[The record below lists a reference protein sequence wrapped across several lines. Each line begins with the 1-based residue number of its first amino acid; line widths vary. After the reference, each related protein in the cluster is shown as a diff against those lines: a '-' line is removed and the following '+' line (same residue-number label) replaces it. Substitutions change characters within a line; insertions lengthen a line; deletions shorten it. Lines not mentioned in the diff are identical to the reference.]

1 MDNKEIL
8 ENRRKIILDICQ
20 HIRLNH
26 FKLMNAKN
34 FSERPYLDGE
44 IKRKFNTLNYLRIL
58 AADRNYSDPRWFS
71 LHDIQINHWTLKEN
85 AAPEFL
91 EVIKDGST
99 SLQEF
104 FNAADVNELE
114 KFETENRSL
123 DEVLD
128 FLIVRGILESDENK
142 ISLQDGINAVKNY
155 AAKFFQDDLIQIL
168 TVQMWLVE
176 SKLKTKLDLFLP
188 TYSDD
193 ILTEIEKTPEI
204 FLQKIQQ
211 ASDVLKI
218 LRKERIKPIAEEI
231 NFDSL
236 FQGLKI
242 IYHGSDVEIKD
253 NQGFSYSAE
262 TILTGVSA
270 YEFLYDWKMQEE
282 ISKTWIE
289 FSYQDY
295 HHGKLLLT
303 NNADDLSVSEILKN
317 RLEKNRHDLLNNP
330 QNLPIY
336 ILSDTDEL
344 IPKEK
349 IIERIKKEYDDFQ
362 NIFATFETDEEKY
375 LEIHSQK
382 MV

>member
-1 MDNKEIL
+1 M
-8 ENRRKIILDICQ
+8 
-20 HIRLNH
+20 
-26 FKLMNAKN
+26 
-34 FSERPYLDGE
+34 DGE

-58 AADRNYSDPRWFS
+58 AAERNYSDPRWFS

-114 KFETENRSL
+114 KLETENRSL

-128 FLIVRGILESDENK
+128 FLIFRGILESDENK

-193 ILTEIEKTPEI
+193 ILTKIEKTPEI

-211 ASDVLKI
+211 ASDVLKF

-270 YEFLYDWKMQEE
+270 YEFLYDWKIQED

-289 FSYQDY
+289 FYYQDY
-295 HHGKLLLT
+295 QHGKLLLE
-303 NNADDLSVSEILKN
+303 NHSDKLSVSEFLKK

-330 QNLPIY
+330 QNLPNY

-349 IIERIKKEYDDFQ
+349 IIERIKKESEHFKK
-362 NIFATFETDEEKY
+362 IFFTFETDEEKY
-375 LEIHSQK
+375 LELHSQK